1 SQVYLIIAD
10 ARIEGIYES
19 LGPIKND
26 DMFRHIPII
35 VILPTDEPAAIEEAF
50 SFGVDNIIV
59 ENDVPRLLYAYVR
72 PLVRN
77 NIFNGEMMQKISEL
91 QEQAIRDFILLDLI
105 KNYIPK
111 TIWDI
116 AKDFAHKQKISIPEE
131 ETELTIVFADIKGF
145 TPITQ
150 HMAPREVIHTLN
162 AVFDIATRIVYESGG
177 DIDKFIGD
185 AFFAVYTDARN
196 AVKSMVEVQKEIASM
211 NEARIQEGLP
221 AIRFRIGIHTGPVIR
236 GNVGGNMRFDN
247 TLIGDTV
254 NMASRLEEIAEA
266 GGILISEETMKAAGL
281 SIPQEYQDCVQLRGR
296 DVQDSVYNVYDY
308 LVSLSSTKKA

>member
-1 SQVYLIIAD
+1 
-10 ARIEGIYES
+10 
-19 LGPIKND
+19 
-26 DMFRHIPII
+26 
-35 VILPTDEPAAIEEAF
+35 
-50 SFGVDNIIV
+50 
-59 ENDVPRLLYAYVR
+59 
-72 PLVRN
+72 
-77 NIFNGEMMQKISEL
+77 
-91 QEQAIRDFILLDLI
+91 
-105 KNYIPK
+105 
-111 TIWDI
+111 
-116 AKDFAHKQKISIPEE
+116 
-131 ETELTIVFADIKGF
+131 
-145 TPITQ
+145 
-150 HMAPREVIHTLN
+150 
-162 AVFDIATRIVYESGG
+162 
-177 DIDKFIGD
+177 
-185 AFFAVYTDARN
+185 
-196 AVKSMVEVQKEIASM
+196 M